1 MDCLKICEKEEETVL
16 GGTYTHSVDDK
27 GRVIIPV
34 KFKKELGLEFVITAG
49 FDETL
54 MIMSYQEWEKFL
66 DRVFSNAPISQTRRL
81 KRFFHG
87 NMHEVSTDKQGRMQI
102 PQQLREKIGVE
113 SEVVLV
119 GNGEMVEIW
128 TPERWEIEQGNLD
141 SESIAS
147 SMDELMI

>member
-1 MDCLKICEKEEETVL
+1 ML

-49 FDETL
+49 FDDTL
-54 MIMSYQEWEKFL
+54 MIMSMQEWEKFL
-66 DRVFSNAPISQTRRL
+66 EKVFSNAPISQTRRL
-81 KRFFHG
+81 RRFFHG

-102 PQQLREKIGVE
+102 PQQLRERIGIE
-113 SEVVLV
+113 DEVVLV
-119 GNGEMVEIW
+119 GGGEMIEIW
-128 TPERWEIEQGNLD
+128 TPERWEAEQKNLGSD
-141 SESIAS
+141 SIAS